1 MHTSGNIEDRV
12 FGLSNQLPPLPL
24 VTRESKEYDLL
35 SVSVEGAEV
44 AYAQQGRLALPPLV
58 MVHGWAASHKFWKY
72 CLSTFSPRWRVIAPD
87 LVGFGLSEKPD
98 RDYSIESYSKWL
110 GAFLDALKLSRVTL
124 VGHSM
129 GGTIAL
135 DYAAEHPERID
146 KLVVSNPLIVG
157 STAFSPRNRMF
168 MMPGIRRLLFW
179 GSRIGAIRRWVEKDF
194 TAVGALDP
202 ELGMDV
208 TRGTFQ
214 STFASLTSAAAVDLR
229 AKLASLTVPTL
240 SIGSDCDGLVSPEQ
254 YEMVPAQQKVCIRSA
269 GHIPMIERP
278 EEFNRILNDFISEPK
293 PNHESRPLSRPAIPD
308 E

>member
-1 MHTSGNIEDRV
+1 MHTSGIIEDRV
-12 FGLSNQLPPLPL
+12 FGLSNRLPPLPL

-72 CLSTFSPRWRVIAPD
+72 CLSAFSPRWRVIAPD
-87 LVGFGLSEKPD
+87 LVGFGISEKPD
-98 RDYSIESYSKWL
+98 RDYSIEGYSRWL

-135 DYAAEHPERID
+135 DYATEHPERVE

-157 STAFSPRNRMF
+157 STAFSARNRFF
-168 MMPGIRRLLFW
+168 MLPGVRRLLYW
-179 GSRIGAIRRWVEKDF
+179 GSRLGPIRRYVEKDF

-202 ELGMDV
+202 ELGKDV
-208 TRGTFQ
+208 TRGTYQ
-214 STFASLTSAAAVDLR
+214 STFASLKAAAKVDLR
-229 AKLASLTVPTL
+229 GKIASLAVPTL
-240 SIGSDCDGLVSPEQ
+240 SIGSDCDGLVAPEQ
-254 YEMVPAQQKVCIRSA
+254 YELVPAQQKACIRGA
-269 GHIPMIERP
+269 GHIPMIEHP
-278 EEFNRILNDFISEPK
+278 EEFNRILNDFLTGA
-293 PNHESRPLSRPAIPD
+293 NHESGITNHGH
-308 E
+308 